1 MTKND
6 LITVISEKAG
16 IKNKDAKAMVD
27 TVIGTIYSALSEGD
41 NVSISGFGTFE
52 IRTRAARKGISPAT
66 KQPIDI
72 PESKTVA
79 FKATKS
85 LREKL
90 N

>member
-6 LITVISEKAG
+6 LITVVSEKAG

-27 TVIGTIYSALSEGD
+27 TVIETIYSTLAEGE

-72 PESKTVA
+72 PASKTVA